1 MMAILSYGNQIKLV
15 KENTMSEK
23 MSLYTKMIRAGRRT
37 YFFDVREAK
46 NNKRFMIIAESTR
59 AEDGTFNR
67 SSVIIFPDDVENFL
81 TAFSEARALL
91 KDSVVP

>member
-1 MMAILSYGNQIKLV
+1 
-15 KENTMSEK
+15 MSEK
-23 MSLYTKMIRAGRRT
+23 ASLYTRMIRAGRRT

-46 NNKRFMIIAESTR
+46 NSKRFLIIAESTR
-59 AEDGTFNR
+59 SDDGTFNR

-91 KDSVVP
+91 KESVVS

>member
-1 MMAILSYGNQIKLV
+1 MAIHSYGNQIKLV

-59 AEDGTFNR
+59 SDDGTFNR

-91 KDSVVP
+91 KDGVVS

>member
-1 MMAILSYGNQIKLV
+1 
-15 KENTMSEK
+15 MSEK
-23 MSLYTKMIRAGRRT
+23 ASLYTRMIRAGRRT
-37 YFFDVREAK
+37 YFFDVREAR

-59 AEDGTFNR
+59 SDDGTFNR

-91 KDSVVP
+91 KDSVPAAG